1 MSKHSFKYLI
11 IIFAAS
17 IFFIQCSKD
26 TQKIKKPEKIIPLE
40 ILYKDAKN
48 LFDNGE
54 WNESLK
60 LFKKVEIQYSFSEWA
75 PKATLMIIYIY
86 YESGESVKA
95 LEYIEKFKKF
105 HPSHKNMDYVDFI
118 KALVFYDQ
126 ISIPS
131 KDISYA
137 KNAQKEFE
145 ILIKKYP
152 SSIYSDNAKLKID
165 LIREQIAAKEMY
177 IARYYMEKKKWLSA
191 LKRLNVI
198 TENYKNT
205 IFIKEAYHRKVEIYY
220 KIGNTKE
227 AKKNAAI
234 LGYNFNDSDW
244 YKKTY
249 KVIADKNYTEKSKKN
264 ERKLG
269 DKIRK
274 IFKFSK

>member
-1 MSKHSFKYLI
+1 MSKQSFKYLI

-131 KDISYA
+131 KDISHA

-244 YKKTY
+244 YKKSYQIVTGKDY
-249 KVIADKNYTEKSKKN
+249 VLENKKQRIN
-264 ERKLG
+264 IKKKLLE
-269 DKIRK
+269 